1 MIKDNTHTQEDRIV
15 HVAADSEDQDGVE
28 QLRRAGFRVHE
39 PKKDKVAQIQAVQ
52 EKLKVDRTGHPAI
65 MFCRDRLV
73 HPPDPDLKEE
83 YRPVEVT
90 DEFLSL
96 SYAEKLK
103 GTRKD
108 DQDTVGD
115 NHGTDGTAYMVM
127 SLERKPSVGSGRVVH
142 GSCYDAEVSG
152 WKTGRSERLEGW
164 KTGTLMNLQQT
175 LHELNKRIF
184 GRDEAAVERSRKRN
198 TRALAGG
205 RVTMQTPFKA
215 QKMYRVAPPERSRS
229 VWQLKNWTEEELLA
243 MHVDEFMK
251 VVTTISPEVNK
262 AYKDFLR
269 NCNESWY
276 YQVEPASATP
286 VIDDFIAR
294 LETKHH
300 DFDVLIDRVYA
311 GIYKGGAMFI
321 ELILNES
328 ADMAT
333 DIAVMDPYVA
343 RFNRVGEEW
352 LLGQWQNGKWVP
364 LHEDPTTMYVPFNVG
379 PNEPFGRSMM
389 EAAPLDVV
397 RMIGVMND
405 FRRVLES
412 QGWARAD
419 FEIDSE
425 RLRDFMPPEIIG
437 DVDAEDEFI
446 EDFINGVNK
455 MYSGLKPNEGYGHL
469 DIVKVNMP
477 KGGQMQSSFFGLV
490 DGLMRLYD
498 RRVGRATG
506 STPIKQHSNE
516 NVAETH
522 AREQRK
528 DYRVDISSIQSTVS
542 GVFSTLLGYVL
553 RAEGKKGEVIF
564 YFENTPDPEDVKA
577 LEEAEGV
584 KIANLKSLK
593 ELRDME
599 GIDDKTYE
607 EAVNKYKAEKEK
619 HSAGMRSSTPYRI
632 QTRARGLPD
641 PEAERL
647 CWDPKAVERSESGCG
662 DSGCEVCGT
671 GEGDGERAAT
681 ISPDGSEQ
689 PLPAVPTDFTVTAV
703 FLESAIEDFED
714 ALSDYKNLLNARVT
728 GMTQTDAIE
737 TVKKGD
743 WVWNQLTKRYRNSKT
758 KKTVTNNTMIRIRDD
773 YVDEVRN
780 FTKLTDD
787 LINSRITV
795 QEWLLEMR
803 KRVRNAN
810 SAEYMLAR
818 GGRNAMFQTDLDA
831 LAEIIKEQFGFLQQ
845 FGEDIRAGNLS
856 ASQITARSEMYM
868 EASTRSHEQ
877 AKAASY
883 GIELPEYPADG
894 NQICKA
900 RCRCR
905 WEINVTADKTEA
917 YWLLNVAAKHC
928 DSCLSNAARW
938 APYTVE
944 TT

>member
-1 MIKDNTHTQEDRIV
+1 M
-15 HVAADSEDQDGVE
+15 
-28 QLRRAGFRVHE
+28 
-39 PKKDKVAQIQAVQ
+39 
-52 EKLKVDRTGHPAI
+52 
-65 MFCRDRLV
+65 
-73 HPPDPDLKEE
+73 
-83 YRPVEVT
+83 
-90 DEFLSL
+90 
-96 SYAEKLK
+96 
-103 GTRKD
+103 
-108 DQDTVGD
+108 
-115 NHGTDGTAYMVM
+115 
-127 SLERKPSVGSGRVVH
+127 
-142 GSCYDAEVSG
+142 
-152 WKTGRSERLEGW
+152 
-164 KTGTLMNLQQT
+164 
-175 LHELNKRIF
+175 NKRIF
-184 GRDEAAVERSRKRN
+184 GRDPDAIKRAQSRK

-205 RVTMQTPFKA
+205 RVTMQDPFKA
-215 QKMYRVAPPERSRS
+215 QTMYHVAPPERSRS
-229 VWQLKNWTEEELLA
+229 VWQLKHWTEEALLA
-243 MHVDEFMK
+243 LPVDQFMK

-276 YQVEPASATP
+276 YHVEPVSATP

-311 GIYKGGAMFI
+311 GIYKGGAMFL

-328 ADMAT
+328 GDMAT
-333 DIAVMDPYVA
+333 DLAVMDPYVA

-352 LLGQWQNGKWVP
+352 RLGQWQKGKWVP
-364 LHEDPTTMYVPFNVG
+364 LHADPTTMYVPFNVG

-389 EAAPLDVV
+389 ESAPLDVV

-425 RLRDFMPPEIIG
+425 KLKDFMPPEIIG

-446 EDFINGVNK
+446 TDFIQGVNK

-528 DYRVDISSIQSTVS
+528 DYRVDISSIQSTVA
-542 GVFSTLLGYVL
+542 GVFSTLFGYVL
-553 RAEGKKGEVIF
+553 RAEGQKGKVLF

-584 KIANLKSLK
+584 KIDNLKKLK
-593 ELRDME
+593 ELRDMD
-599 GIDDKTYE
+599 GIDAKTYAA
-607 EAVNKYKAEKEK
+607 AVNKYKAEKAK
-619 HSAGMRSSTPYRI
+619 HSAGMRSFGVTSY
-632 QTRARGLPD
+632 QLPVTSSR
-641 PEAERL
+641 EREHL

-662 DSGCEVCGT
+662 DSGCEVCGNP
-671 GEGDGERAAT
+671 GETHGERAAT

-689 PLPAVPTDFTVTAV
+689 PLPAVPTDFAMTAV
-703 FLESAIEDFED
+703 FLESAIEDFEI

-728 GMTQTDAIE
+728 GMTQTDALE

-758 KKTVTNNTMIRIRDD
+758 KKTVTHNTRIRIRDD
-773 YVDEVRN
+773 YVDAIRN
-780 FTKLTDD
+780 FTQLTDD
-787 LINSRITV
+787 LIHARITV

-803 KRVRNAN
+803 KRVRHAN

-845 FGEDIRAGNLS
+845 FAEEVRAGKLS

-868 EASTRSHEQ
+868 EAATRSHEQ

-883 GIELPEYPADG
+883 GIALPEYPADG

-917 YWLLNVAAKHC
+917 YWRLNVAAKHC
-928 DSCLSNAARW
+928 ESCLSNAAKW
-938 APYTVE
+938 APYRVVTSDQ
-944 TT
+944 